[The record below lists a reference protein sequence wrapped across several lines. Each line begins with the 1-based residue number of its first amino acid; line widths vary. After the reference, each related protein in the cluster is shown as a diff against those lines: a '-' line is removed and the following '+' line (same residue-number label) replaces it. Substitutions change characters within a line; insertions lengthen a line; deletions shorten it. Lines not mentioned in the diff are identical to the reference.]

1 LIYWSHNDACA
12 QVLGWEHSNR
22 VRKVGLGQTPGKS
35 TSYTFRQGLIFSAPT
50 PRELEMAVEMEHLKT
65 LYKAQ
70 NVQLQRQ
77 IVQLKEQNAQLQEQI
92 NKYAVQQE
100 ELATVKRMVAMI
112 MAGKQPKMGN
122 NQEGDVLV

>member
-1 LIYWSHNDACA
+1 
-12 QVLGWEHSNR
+12 
-22 VRKVGLGQTPGKS
+22 
-35 TSYTFRQGLIFSAPT
+35 
-50 PRELEMAVEMEHLKT
+50 MAVEMEHLKT